1 MGVLF
6 VTTRLDRL
14 LRPKS
19 VAVIGGGAFGTN
31 VVEQCLKMNYAGALW
46 PVHPSRPD
54 VHGVPAFKSVAD
66 LPAPPDAAFVAV
78 NRNLTIDII
87 RQLSAMGAGGAIC
100 FAAGFRETG
109 GYDADGDRLQR
120 DLVEAASAMPI
131 IGPNCYGLIN
141 YADGALLWPDQHGG
155 QRLGVGERGVAIITQ
170 SSNIACNLTMQQRGL
185 PIAFH
190 AATNGGDQ
198 SMHITNRF
206 IATHAL
212 GFTWFNIVHMT
223 NWVVNGIP
231 ERFPGLKS
239 IWIESGL
246 AWIPFLM
253 QRLDNEYMMRSS
265 EAPALKKLP
274 SDYMRDMFFS
284 TQPMEM
290 TDMAALEQTFRM
302 MKAETQLL
310 YSSDYPHWDFDLPST
325 IYDLPF
331 LSEQAKR
338 NILGGNARKVFNLK
352 LPAEKLAKVA

>member
-120 DLVEAASAMPI
+120 DLVEAAGPMPI

-155 QRLGVGERGVAIITQ
+155 RRLGEGERGVAIITQ

-185 PIAFH
+185 PIAFLMT
-190 AATNGGDQ
+190 AGNQAQTGL
-198 SMHITNRF
+198 SEM
-206 IATHAL
+206 AL
-212 GFTWFNIVHMT
+212 GLIEDDRVTALGLHIEGFDSVAGFERLATRAREGDTDLAGPQQERLVDQVRELVRRSGEDVE
-223 NWVVNGIP
+223 VVAIDAPPSMAGGSMLPGP
-231 ERFPGLKS
+231 EALVRGPSFAE
-239 IWIESGL
+239 W
-246 AWIPFLM
+246 
-253 QRLDNEYMMRSS
+253 LDAGR
-265 EAPALKKLP
+265 
-274 SDYMRDMFFS
+274 
-284 TQPMEM
+284 
-290 TDMAALEQTFRM
+290 
-302 MKAETQLL
+302 
-310 YSSDYPHWDFDLPST
+310 
-325 IYDLPF
+325 
-331 LSEQAKR
+331 
-338 NILGGNARKVFNLK
+338 
-352 LPAEKLAKVA
+352 